1 MDKVQCV
8 VVGAGPAGSACALS
22 LARKGIETVLLE
34 RGAHAGEKN
43 VASFVLFTPVLRQ
56 LIPDFEA
63 EAPLERLVDDQSFIY
78 MGEKDFFQI
87 RMRFQNHADKKMA
100 YTAYRSKFD
109 AWFAEKAREAGAE
122 LLTNVLVTDLLME
135 DGRVVGVKVGEEEL
149 LADVVVGADGI
160 HTVVGRQAG
169 LVSDDIRTYLLGV
182 KEILDLDPEVIDE
195 RFQLEKG
202 KGVVYETFGYPM
214 DDVTGASTL
223 YTNKDSLSIAVFG
236 WIDAIKERGIDLH
249 DRLQQLKEHPFIH
262 SLVTGSK
269 LREYQAHIISNGGR
283 MDLSDLYSDGVLL
296 CGEAGGFNDYL
307 YIGVPPGMLSGM
319 MAANTVE
326 YAVKKGDYSAETMEE
341 YISFLEKTSLL
352 RLLDNSRRASD
363 YLVKGGRRTLPAHI
377 RNVVEI
383 IDKSME
389 DEVTYLNPEPYPAG
403 LEFYFRI
410 IENWVPGLL
419 RKPIK
424 VVIKALSLLSS
435 ALNRRK
441 IRKALQ

>member
-1 MDKVQCV
+1 MDKVECV

-56 LIPDFEA
+56 LIPDFEE

-78 MGEKDFFQI
+78 MGEKEFFQI
-87 RMRFQNHADKKMA
+87 RMRFQNHAQKKMA

-122 LLTNVLVTDLLME
+122 LLTNVLVTDLLIE
-135 DGRVVGVKVGEEEL
+135 NGRVVGVKVGEEEL
-149 LADVVVGADGI
+149 QADVVVGADGI

-182 KEILDLDPEVIDE
+182 KEVLDLDPEVIEE

-202 KGVVYETFGYPM
+202 KGTVYETFGYPM
-214 DDVTGASTL
+214 DDITGASTL
-223 YTNKDSLSIAVFG
+223 YTNKDSLTIAVFG
-236 WIDAIKERGIDLH
+236 WVDALKEMGIDLH

-262 SLVTGSK
+262 SLVKDSK

-326 YAVKKGDYSAETMEE
+326 YAVKKRDYSAETMKE
-341 YISFLEKTSLL
+341 YISFLETTSLL
-352 RLLDNSRRASD
+352 RLLYNSRRASK
-363 YLVKGGRRTLPAHI
+363 YLVKGGRGSLPEHI
-377 RNVVEI
+377 KNVVEI
-383 IDKSME
+383 IDKSFE
-389 DEVTYLNPEPYPAG
+389 DEVTYLNPEPYPAV
-403 LEFYFRI
+403 LEFYLRVV
-410 IENWVPGLL
+410 EKWVPGSL
-419 RKPIK
+419 RRPLRT
-424 VVIKALSLLSS
+424 VVKSLSSLSS
-435 ALNRRK
+435 ALSRHKTRK
-441 IRKALQ
+441 VMR

>member
-8 VVGAGPAGSACALS
+8 VVGAGPTGSACALS

-56 LIPDFEA
+56 LIPDFEE

-87 RMRFQNHADKKMA
+87 RMRFQGHADKRLA

-109 AWFAEKAREAGAE
+109 SWFAEKAKEAGAE
-122 LLTNVLVTDLLME
+122 LLTNVLVTDVLVE
-135 DGRVVGVKVGEEEL
+135 DGRVVGVKVGDEEL

-182 KEILDLDPEVIDE
+182 KEILDLDPGVIEE

-202 KGVVYETFGYPM
+202 KGVVYETFGYPL
-214 DDVTGASTL
+214 DDITGASTL
-223 YTNKDSLSIAVFG
+223 YTNNDSLSIAVFG
-236 WIDAIKERGIDLH
+236 WIDAIKERGIDMH

-262 SLVTGSK
+262 SLVAGSK

-283 MDLSDLYSDGVLL
+283 MELSDLYSDGVLL

-326 YAVKKGDYSAETMEE
+326 YAVKKGDYSAETMKE
-341 YISFLEKTSLL
+341 YIAFLEKTSLL
-352 RLLDNSRRASD
+352 RLLNDSRRASK
-363 YLVKGGRRTLPAHI
+363 YLVKGGRKTLPAHV

-383 IDKSME
+383 IDKSFE
-389 DEVTYLNPEPYPAG
+389 DEVTYLNPEPYAAG
-403 LEFYFRI
+403 LEFYFRVV
-410 IENWVPGLL
+410 ENWVPGLL
-419 RKPIK
+419 RKPIRA
-424 VVIKALSLLSS
+424 VIKALSLLSS

-441 IRKALQ
+441 VRKALQ